1 MTSSLI
7 IQCGTVQYDNNNLIT
22 DKLVP
27 IEIMTCPSL
36 TNPYFVMYK
45 IGFNKII
52 IGCGKIEFNIQIVD
66 ENLYSLETS
75 ITVSGDTLYNLDFTI
90 LSPYKIFFVTSTLV
104 DTEYQFSK
112 KVLTV
117 SFDDQYDNAIIMII
131 MDFI

>member
-1 MTSSLI
+1 
-7 IQCGTVQYDNNNLIT
+7 
-22 DKLVP
+22 
-27 IEIMTCPSL
+27 
-36 TNPYFVMYK
+36 MYK

-66 ENLYSLETS
+66 ENLYLLETS
-75 ITVSGDTLYNLDFTI
+75 ITVSGDTLYNLDFII

-117 SFDDQYDNAIIMII
+117 SFDD
-131 MDFI
+131 

>member
-1 MTSSLI
+1 MIVYNFPDKLLIESSIVESTLTNIPTAGTSFLSNRAIENGDFIFCFIMTSSLI

-66 ENLYSLETS
+66 E
-75 ITVSGDTLYNLDFTI
+75 
-90 LSPYKIFFVTSTLV
+90 
-104 DTEYQFSK
+104 
-112 KVLTV
+112 
-117 SFDDQYDNAIIMII
+117 
-131 MDFI
+131 